1 MSQLPLLP
9 ILLVILALVYDF
21 FNGFIGSSS
30 IVATII
36 SSRAMAPR
44 PALLM
49 TAVAEF
55 IGPLLFGVAVA
66 VTVGYELVDLDAMNS
81 AAVLAALSGAILW
94 SLVSSYVGLPSSTTH
109 ALAGGLVGAAL
120 SVGGPSSVSLP
131 GLQKVVLA
139 LLLSPIL
146 GMVFG
151 YLALKGL
158 YFLSRD
164 ATPSV
169 NALFKRL
176 QVVTA
181 VILALSH
188 STNDAQKAMG
198 MIAMS
203 LVVTGYATQ
212 FYVPWWAILLCAGAI
227 ALGTAVGGWRLF
239 RTLGGKFYK
248 IRPIH
253 AFGSQAT
260 SALVVLVTGLLG
272 GPVSATQV
280 ISMAIVGAGSADRIS
295 KVRWNTVL
303 DMGLAWLLTI
313 PLSALVSAII
323 YQIVHP
329 FV

>member
-1 MSQLPLLP
+1 MLP
-9 ILLVILALVYDF
+9 IILVTLALVFDF

-30 IVATII
+30 IVATVI

-44 PALLM
+44 AALLM
-49 TAVAEF
+49 TAVAEL

-66 VTVGYELVDLDAMNS
+66 VTIGSELVDLAAMDS

-94 SLVSSYVGLPSSTTH
+94 SLVTWYFGLPSSTSH
-109 ALAGGLVGAAL
+109 ALVGGLVGAAL
-120 SVGGPSSVSLP
+120 SAGGPSSLSIP
-131 GLQKVVLA
+131 GLQKVVIA
-139 LLLSPIL
+139 LLLSPVL

-164 ATPSV
+164 ATPSI

-176 QVVTA
+176 QVFTA

-203 LVVTGYATQ
+203 LVVTGYAPR
-212 FYVPWWAILLCAGAI
+212 FYVPWWSIALCAGAI
-227 ALGTAVGGWRLF
+227 ALGTAVGGWRLI

-253 AFGSQAT
+253 AFGSQFT
-260 SALVVLVTGLLG
+260 SALVILGAGLLG

-280 ISMAIVGAGSADRIS
+280 ISTAIVGAGAADRIS

-303 DMGLAWLLTI
+303 DMGLAWLLTM
-313 PLSALVSAII
+313 PLSALVAAAI
-323 YQIVHP
+323 YQIVHR